1 MNKEKAEQIKKPSMF
16 GLHEWRK
23 EHGYTTPEWEAYA
36 EVSRDLNTICVAVG
50 FAIGILGVALGR
62 Y

>member
-1 MNKEKAEQIKKPSMF
+1 MF